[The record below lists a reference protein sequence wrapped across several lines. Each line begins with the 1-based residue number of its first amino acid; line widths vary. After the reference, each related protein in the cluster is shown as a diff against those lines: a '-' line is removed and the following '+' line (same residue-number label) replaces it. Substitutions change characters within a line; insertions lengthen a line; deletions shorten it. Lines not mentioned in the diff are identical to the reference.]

1 MGITTWPC
9 PGCGQQQKVDH
20 ANGETVKPTLCAACA
35 ERKAKQDAGDDG
47 A

>member
-9 PGCGQQQKVDH
+9 PGCGQQQKSEH
-20 ANGETVKPTLCAACA
+20 ANGETVKVALCAACA
-35 ERKAKQDAGDDG
+35 EKKAKHESGEDG